1 MLKSMILLKVCLG
14 INCRADRSKGCTSM
28 AVGSTDYTPLV
39 VFVVEFAV
47 AVVVELAAAAAAVF
61 VSVVLVVVLRAA

>member
-47 AVVVELAAAAAAVF
+47 AVVVELAAAAAVF

>member
-1 MLKSMILLKVCLG
+1 MLKSMILLKVCFG

-28 AVGSTDYTPLV
+28 AVGSTDYTPLD

-47 AVVVELAAAAAAVF
+47 AVVVELAAAAAVF

>member
-1 MLKSMILLKVCLG
+1 MACPDS
-14 INCRADRSKGCTSM
+14 NCRADRSKGCTSM

-47 AVVVELAAAAAAVF
+47 AVVVELAAAAAVF

>member
-39 VFVVEFAV
+39 FVVEFAV
-47 AVVVELAAAAAAVF
+47 AVVVAAAAAF

>member
-47 AVVVELAAAAAAVF
+47 AVVVAAAAAF

>member
-1 MLKSMILLKVCLG
+1 MLKSMIPLKVCLG

-47 AVVVELAAAAAAVF
+47 AVVVELAAAAAVF